1 LRGTGCQYTLRE
13 VGGTHCAKV
22 YMGPQEGS
30 SQPGRTQVS
39 FDSVQTVFDDPKAQV
54 LLDDDATEERWRITG
69 MTSDGTLLFVVYTER
84 DDDADIIIHIISA
97 RKATRR
103 ERETYFANG

>member
-1 LRGTGCQYTLRE
+1 MRTFTWDPKKARSNLTAHK
-13 VGGTHCAKV
+13 VG
-22 YMGPQEGS
+22 
-30 SQPGRTQVS
+30 
-39 FDSVQTVFDDPKAQV
+39 FDSVNTVFDDPKAQV
-54 LLDDDATEERWRITG
+54 RLDIEPTEERWRITG

-103 ERETYFANG
+103 ERETYFASDW

>member
-1 LRGTGCQYTLRE
+1 VRSFAWNPKKARRNLAA
-13 VGGTHCAKV
+13 HK
-22 YMGPQEGS
+22 
-30 SQPGRTQVS
+30 VS

-54 LLDDDATEERWRITG
+54 LLDDEATEERWRITG

-84 DDDADIIIHIISA
+84 DDDADIIIRIISA